1 MSINSLMKH
10 NSTKA
15 YYTPNC
21 ENFNGLEN
29 LRKLAQDIVEFKLEV
44 DQFHSNSGQVS
55 FVLINVSDEILTKC
69 TANLQEL
76 SSTSTCLKHLSL
88 ISVYNIDLAV
98 FH

>member
-15 YYTPNC
+15 YYTQNC

-44 DQFHSNSGQVS
+44 DQLHSNRAQVS
-55 FVLINVSDEILTKC
+55 FCAD
-69 TANLQEL
+69 NL
-76 SSTSTCLKHLSL
+76 
-88 ISVYNIDLAV
+88 
-98 FH
+98 

>member
-44 DQFHSNSGQVS
+44 DQVHSNSGQVS
-55 FVLINVSDEILTKC
+55 FCAD
-69 TANLQEL
+69 NL
-76 SSTSTCLKHLSL
+76 
-88 ISVYNIDLAV
+88 
-98 FH
+98 